1 MSALFYFKKMSFT
14 VAIIGRPNVG
24 KSTLFNRLTGERH
37 AIVDNISGVTR
48 DRHYGV
54 CEWNGKVFD
63 LIDTGGFVQNSDDV
77 FEKEIRKQVKIAIEE
92 ASLLLM
98 MVDVT
103 TGLTDLDAELI
114 TMLRKIKKEV
124 FIIVNK
130 VDNNTRQLEATEF
143 YSTGFEHIYFVSS
156 ISGSGTGELLDAITK
171 QIPAENLSEIE
182 EQNAL
187 PKFAIV
193 GQPNIGKSTLLNALI
208 GEERNIV
215 TDIAGTTRDAINT
228 RYSLFGKDFI
238 LIDTAGIRKKKAVH
252 EGLEFYTV
260 IRAIK
265 AIDEADVCLLM
276 IDART
281 GVETQDLAILHTIEK
296 KKKGLVILV
305 NKWDLVEKETNT
317 LKQYEEV
324 VRQKIAP
331 FRDVPILF
339 ISAKDKTRIFR
350 AMELALDVY
359 KNKSL
364 QVSTSKLND
373 IMLPLIEN
381 FPPPAV
387 RGYYIKI
394 KYITQLPAGVPTFAF
409 FCNHPKHIRD
419 SYKNFLEN
427 KLREHFPL
435 SGVPVNI
442 FFRQK

>member
-1 MSALFYFKKMSFT
+1 MSFT

-54 CEWNGKVFD
+54 SEWNGKVFD
-63 LIDTGGFVQNSDDV
+63 LIDTGGFVQNSEDV
-77 FEKEIRKQVKIAIEE
+77 FEREIRKQVKIAIEE

-114 TMLRKIKKEV
+114 DMLRKIKKQV
-124 FIIVNK
+124 FIVVNK

-156 ISGSGTGELLDAITK
+156 ISGSGTGELLDAIAE
-171 QIPAENLSEIE
+171 QIPEENISEVE

-193 GQPNIGKSTLLNALI
+193 GQPNVGKSTLLNALV

-215 TDIAGTTRDAINT
+215 TDVAGTTRDAINT

-238 LIDTAGIRKKKAVH
+238 LIDTAGIRKKASVH
-252 EGLEFYTV
+252 EDLEFYTV

-265 AIDEADVCLLM
+265 AIDEADVCLLLV
-276 IDART
+276 DART
-281 GVETQDLAILHTIEK
+281 GIEAQDLAILHTIEK
-296 KKKGLVILV
+296 KRRGLVVLV
-305 NKWDLVEKETNT
+305 NKWDMVEKETNT
-317 LKQYEEV
+317 LKEYEENI
-324 VRQKIAP
+324 RNKIAP

-339 ISAKDKTRIFR
+339 ISAKDKTRIFK
-350 AMELALDVY
+350 AMEKALEVY
-359 KNKSL
+359 QNKSI
-364 QVSTSKLND
+364 QISTSKLND
-373 IMLPLIEN
+373 LLLPIIQN
-381 FPPPAV
+381 FPPPSA
-387 RGYYIKI
+387 RGYHIKI
-394 KYITQLPAGVPTFAF
+394 KYITQITARIPTFIF

-419 SYKNFLEN
+419 SYRSFLEN
-427 KLREHFPL
+427 KLREHFQL
-435 SGVPVNI
+435 TGVPVNI
-442 FFRQK
+442 FFREK